1 MFHPALPWIGACL
14 IAVLQVGNAAAQVLL
29 VDDVLF
35 DLRRAEQ
42 EEANAKQIRLRW
54 IDEERSRIRSE
65 LTKYENELT
74 ELKKMVPDPIRP
86 RIVPPAVARGQAREK
101 LAFNDWASNND
112 PTRQA
117 AILKGSGVNALLRV
131 LGPIAHYRKKKSS
144 AQTSTSVFP
153 SLAES
158 EWIQESDASHFR
170 MVPATSSGSQVAVR
184 LNQLPLDLQWPPVIF
199 QNWQSDCK
207 SILKLRDE
215 YVALI
220 NSNLS
225 DPTKHLNHAE
235 LLDSAIAL
243 LQAKVIH
250 KKATVTKDPLLSDA
264 RKRNQ
269 VHRELQDALR
279 YLETVRATAER
290 FKSAPGD
297 YKVHRFAG
305 GNVED
310 FLDFCYTHGMI
321 FQESRPADQEYYQKV
336 FRRMQDYAHDVQYVE
351 DWKSDLDV
359 RISELSR
366 DDKRLV
372 WQAAAR

>member
-1 MFHPALPWIGACL
+1 MSLISCSRIGACL
-14 IAVLQVGNAAAQVLL
+14 IAGLLSRSAAAQVLV
-29 VDDVLF
+29 VDDVLL

-65 LTKYENELT
+65 LSKYENELT
-74 ELKKMVPDPIRP
+74 ELRKLVPDPIRP
-86 RIVPPAVARGQAREK
+86 RIVPPAVAKTQVREK
-101 LAFNDWASNND
+101 LAFNDWASSND
-112 PTRQA
+112 PTRQV
-117 AILKGSGVNALLRV
+117 AILKGSGLNALLRV
-131 LGPIAHYRKKKSS
+131 LGPVAHYRKKKSS
-144 AQTSTSVFP
+144 TPLSTSVFP
-153 SLAES
+153 SLADS
-158 EWIQESDASHFR
+158 ERILESDASHYR

-184 LNQLPLDLQWPPVIF
+184 LNQLPLDLQWPPVVF

-207 SILKLRDE
+207 GIQKLRDE

-220 NSNLS
+220 NSSMS
-225 DPTKHLNHAE
+225 DPTKHVGHAE
-235 LLDSAIAL
+235 LLDSAISL
-243 LQAKVIH
+243 LQAKVIQ
-250 KKATVTKDPLLSDA
+250 KKSAVTKDPLLSDA

-290 FKSAPGD
+290 FKSAPSD

-305 GNVED
+305 GSVED

-321 FQESRPADQEYYQKV
+321 FQESRPADQEHYQKL
-336 FRRMQDYAHDVQYVE
+336 FRRMQDYAHDIQYVE

-359 RISELSR
+359 RISELSQ

-372 WQAAAR
+372 WRASER